1 MKGSGTVPE
10 NYDGLSLRWVRHLVG
25 AQAAWPSA
33 RSAADA
39 LELHELVSSADIPVG
54 AVIFFDHGVWAD
66 VGIAVGERL
75 VLRRKH
81 GVVTVEALIPK
92 WVMGWISGEDFR
104 AAAHDQREDSQHG

>member
-1 MKGSGTVPE
+1 MPE
-10 NYDGLSLRWVRHLVG
+10 NYDGLSLRWARHLVG

-33 RSAADA
+33 RSAADD
-39 LELHELVSSADIPVG
+39 LELHELTDAFAVPVG

-92 WVMGWISGEDFR
+92 WVLGWISGEDFR
-104 AAAHDQREDSQHG
+104 AAARERREDSQHA